1 MLVSVMS
8 TAVLAVLASGGFG
21 VFVSRQHAA
30 ESDARNGALALRS
43 AVTAQQAVADPA
55 AVESAPA
62 LEVTPLFAAVVASGK
77 AQPKPTTVKKTV
89 VAKPKV
95 KPKPKPKVV
104 EAPTLMLSAS
114 GATWFQVKKSGKV
127 LAVGTL
133 KKGGTR
139 RFPGAGQYDILL
151 GNSGNATVDTGSG
164 PKRAGAPGD
173 SGVVRYRVR

>member
-1 MLVSVMS
+1 MLVPVLSA
-8 TAVLAVLASGGFG
+8 AVLAVLASGGFG
-21 VFVSRQHAA
+21 VIVSRQNAA
-30 ESDARNGALALRS
+30 ESSAREG
-43 AVTAQQAVADPA
+43 AVAARSILSAQHVAEPA
-55 AVESAPA
+55 VVAPA
-62 LEVTPLFAAVVASGK
+62 PVLHATPLFAAVVASGK
-77 AQPKPTTVKKTV
+77 AVPKAATVTTTKT

-95 KPKPKPKVV
+95 KAKPVAA

-139 RFPGAGQYDILL
+139 RFPGAGRYDILL
-151 GNSGNATVDTGSG
+151 GNSGNAIVDTGSG

-173 SGVVRYRVR
+173 SGVVRFQVR